1 MTYEESP
8 HWGLNPGPYA
18 YEAHALPLSYRGC
31 WRTQLGHGQRVVE
44 LLLLLKD
51 CHVAGMLNIAQDH
64 EWTSAAIPCGVAVT
78 MVGALSRV
86 RVHARTAS
94 VRACHATWPHARTTI
109 LQHGLRFLFGVGA
122 QNFAYDLVMARFV
135 SSCVAA

>member
-31 WRTQLGHGQRVVE
+31 WQTQLGHGQRVVE

-64 EWTSAAIPCGVAVT
+64 EWPSAAMPCGVAVT
-78 MVGALSRV
+78 MVGAAHRFESGACSRPYSIC
-86 RVHARTAS
+86 AS
-94 VRACHATWPHARTTI
+94 MSRYLATRAHHNYATWVA
-109 LQHGLRFLFGVGA
+109 F
-122 QNFAYDLVMARFV
+122 FV
-135 SSCVAA
+135 WCWCTEFCL

>member
-31 WRTQLGHGQRVVE
+31 WRTNLGMVSRVVE

-51 CHVAGMLNIAQDH
+51 CHVACMLNITQDH
-64 EWTSAAIPCGVAVT
+64 GGPAAAMPCGVALDD
-78 MVGALSRV
+78 GRSDSPL
-86 RVHARTAS
+86 
-94 VRACHATWPHARTTI
+94 
-109 LQHGLRFLFGVGA
+109 
-122 QNFAYDLVMARFV
+122 
-135 SSCVAA
+135 

>member
-1 MTYEESP
+1 MVYLAVMTYEESP

-31 WRTQLGHGQRVVE
+31 WRTNLGMVSVW
-44 LLLLLKD
+44 LKD
-51 CHVAGMLNIAQDH
+51 YHV
-64 EWTSAAIPCGVAVT
+64 AIPCGVAVT